1 MKKRWGIF
9 LLLLVLM
16 IPITLFG
23 LISNESGSRWLLQRV
38 FLIIPAQISVESITG
53 RLIDRL
59 TLTGFNVRT
68 DTETVIIKKVSLIWQ
83 PYRLLSGILKI
94 DDLTVNGLDINMSP
108 TKDPEKKSAD
118 FETGIQL
125 PFQLD
130 IGKVLITDVKFTSD
144 GQLQIFDKL
153 QLSAKT
159 EANQFKLLSLT
170 INSDTLNATAKGAV
184 TLDKGFP
191 LNLQANWQIKADKNG
206 LWQGL
211 TTISGDFSK
220 LVFDN
225 QLVSPFKL
233 ALHGSVED
241 VLTTPRITAQGDW
254 HNLTWP
260 LSASPPQIQSPQRHF
275 DVAGLLNAYQLK
287 LNGQLVQRYLP
298 QAQLSFDGK
307 GSLEAITIK
316 KLELKSTT
324 GLFQLAGNASWGNV
338 PMFDLTATGQKFNL
352 AIFNPQLPGSLT
364 FGSHLKGKLDP
375 KALQITAEINK
386 LTGQL
391 RNYPVNANGKLVL
404 NGEQLKVD
412 AVSITSGPNK
422 IAVDGQ
428 VGQGDGTLVLSM
440 DMPTLATL
448 WPTLDGSLKGN
459 GRIQGSWKK
468 PTVTFEAQGKRLQ
481 FADYKSE
488 KLAINLDYH
497 HDEQKIS
504 AVNLSANNLLIGTTT
519 IEKLSIAG
527 KGTLKQHN
535 FKAEMSSPQGKVS
548 TALTGGLIATTWKGA
563 MSKLTVTDQDNNRW
577 VLKNTLALRVDK
589 KPLGFDVAI
598 DEGCL
603 VRQSASLCTKASYLA
618 NSDLNLQFIAKSVP
632 TALIQAYLPKQM
644 TLKSLIN
651 GNVDIQRQK
660 NTLSGRY
667 RVDMT
672 PAQIFLTTQET
683 KREINVGASSVSG
696 TLNGDKVSADI
707 NLLLA
712 GRDYVQG
719 HILMDTGKTQ
729 VLSGKIAA
737 SLADFSPLQAFVPQL
752 SDIKGLLKADLALQ
766 GSLKKPLVTGYFD
779 LSNGAVN
786 IGQAEAGQ
794 LGLRSID
801 FHVVT
806 RGGNRIQLHGSAI
819 PIALNKPNATETLNI
834 KSSIN
839 FDADL
844 QQGDVLAGSFHLA
857 MPANTSLSL
866 VSKEAHHEIVLGA
879 SSLSGNIHDELISAN
894 LEVALTD
901 SDYVRGALQ
910 INTGKTQALSGQAT
924 ASIRDF
930 TFIEPFAPQLSH
942 IKGLL
947 KADMTVTGTTQN
959 PLANGGIQLSNGA
972 ADVDQL
978 GLGIHDVNLQAMTV
992 FSQSDILQIKGSA
1005 KSGDGLIKVDGTV
1018 GLQPDKH
1025 YPIALTLTGKDF
1037 EIAKLP
1043 EAQIAVSPDLK
1054 IALTEQQKHISG
1066 QLDVPKA
1073 ILKIQ
1078 DIPENAVKVSADE
1091 IIIGEEKPED
1101 TTLPAPDINAD
1112 IDVKLGKQVSFTGQ
1126 GLQTNLL
1133 GHLKIIKTGTKMA
1146 MQGNVDMDKASYKRF
1161 GQALT
1166 VRKGQLLFNGPVDNP
1181 WLVVEAIRLSK
1192 SKKVTAILKLTGS
1205 LKAPQTLISSEPALP
1220 EAEALAYLV
1229 TGGPLNEVSKKDSNM
1244 LASAALSYG
1253 AGQTSWLAEKLGI
1266 NEFNVEEGNTLQD
1279 TLLVMGQYLT
1289 PDFYIGTKIGLFNKQ
1304 ASLVLKRKLTNSI
1317 NVETQTGTSQRIKL
1331 NYEFDDD

>member
-9 LLLLVLM
+9 FLILVLI
-16 IPITLFG
+16 IPLTLFG
-23 LISNESGSRWLLQRV
+23 LISSESGSRWLLQSV
-38 FLIIPAQISVESITG
+38 FSFIPAQITIDATEG

-59 TLTGFNVRT
+59 TLTGFNVKT
-68 DTETVIIKKVSLIWQ
+68 DTETVTIKKVFLTWQ
-83 PYRLLSGILKI
+83 PYQLFSGILKV
-94 DDLTVNGLDINMSP
+94 DNLTVDGLDINVTQ
-108 TKDPEKKSAD
+108 TKDPEKKSTD

-130 IGKVLITDVKFTSD
+130 ISNILITDVKFTSD
-144 GQLQIFDKL
+144 GQLQTFDKL

-159 EANQFKLLSLT
+159 EANQFKLTSLA
-170 INSDTLNATAKGAV
+170 INSDTLTATAKGAV
-184 TLDKGFP
+184 MLDKGFP
-191 LNLQANWQIKADKNG
+191 LNLQANWQIKANKNG
-206 LWQGL
+206 LWQGV
-211 TTISGDFSK
+211 TTIIGDFSK

-233 ALHGSVED
+233 ALHGSVEE

-260 LSASPPQIQSPQRHF
+260 LSATPPQIQSPQGHF
-275 DVAGLLNAYQLK
+275 EMVGLLNAYQLK
-287 LNGQLVQRYLP
+287 LNGQLIQQYLP

-307 GSLEAITIK
+307 GSLEAIAIK

-324 GLFQLAGNASWGNV
+324 GLFQLAGNASWGDA
-338 PMFDLTATGQKFNL
+338 PMFDLTATGQKFNP

-404 NGEQLKVD
+404 HGEQLKVD
-412 AVSITSGPNK
+412 ALRIASGDNK

-428 VGQGDGTLVLSM
+428 VEQGDGILVLSIN
-440 DMPTLATL
+440 MPTLATL

-468 PTVTFEAQGKRLQ
+468 PTVNFEAQGKHLQ

-488 KLAINLDYH
+488 NIALNLDYQ

-504 AVNLSANNLLIGTTT
+504 AVNLSANNLLIGTTP

-527 KGTLKQHN
+527 KGTLKQHD
-535 FKAEMSSPQGKVS
+535 FKADISSPQGNVS
-548 TALTGGLIATTWKGA
+548 TALTGGLIATTWKGTI
-563 MSKLTVTDQDNNRW
+563 SKLAVTDQDNNRW
-577 VLKNTLALRVDK
+577 LLKNTMALHVGK

-618 NSDLNLQFIAKSVP
+618 NSDLNLQLIAKSLP
-632 TALIQAYLPKQM
+632 TALIQAYLPRQM
-644 TLKSLIN
+644 TVKSLIN
-651 GNVDIQRQK
+651 GNIDIQRQK

-672 PAQIFLTTQET
+672 PAQIFLTTQKT
-683 KREINVGASSVSG
+683 KREINLGASSVSG

-707 NLLLA
+707 NLLLV
-712 GRDYVQG
+712 GHDYLQG

-729 VLSGKIAA
+729 ALSGKIAA
-737 SLADFSPLQAFVPQL
+737 SLADFLLLQAFVPQL
-752 SDIKGLLKADLALQ
+752 SDIKGLLKADLDLQ
-766 GSLKKPLVTGYFD
+766 GSLKKPLITGYFD

-794 LGLRSID
+794 MGLRSID
-801 FHVVT
+801 FHAVT
-806 RGGNRIQLHGSAI
+806 TGHRLQLQGSAI
-819 PIALNKPNATETLNI
+819 PVAINKPNATETLNI
-834 KSSIN
+834 KSIIN

-844 QQGDVLAGSFHLA
+844 QQDNGLAGNFHLV
-857 MPANTSLSL
+857 MPTNTSLSL
-866 VSKEAHHEIVLGA
+866 VSKEARHEIVLGA
-879 SSLSGNIHDELISAN
+879 SSLTGNIHGELISAN
-894 LEVALTD
+894 LEVALTG
-901 SDYVRGALQ
+901 SDYVRGKLQ

-924 ASIRDF
+924 ALIGNF

-942 IKGLL
+942 VKGLL
-947 KADMTVTGTTQN
+947 KADLTVTGTTQN

-978 GLGIHDVNLQAMTV
+978 GLGIHDVSLQAMTALG
-992 FSQSDILQIKGSA
+992 QSDILQIKGTA
-1005 KSGDGLIKVDGTV
+1005 KSGDGLIKVDGTM
-1018 GLQPDKH
+1018 GLQPEKH

-1054 IALTEQQKHISG
+1054 IALTGQQKHISG
-1066 QLDVPKA
+1066 QLGVPKA

-1101 TTLPAPDINAD
+1101 NTLPAPDINAD

-1133 GHLKIIKTGTKMA
+1133 GNLKIIKTGAKMA

-1181 WLVVEAIRLSK
+1181 WLAVEAIRLSK

-1220 EAEALAYLV
+1220 ESEALAYLV

-1266 NEFNVEEGNTLQD
+1266 NEFKVEEGNTLQD

-1289 PDFYIGTKIGLFNKQ
+1289 PDFYIGTKIGMFNKQ
-1304 ASLVLKRKLTNSI
+1304 ASLVLKRKLTNTI

-1331 NYEFDDD
+1331 NYEFDGD

>member
-9 LLLLVLM
+9 LLIFVLI

-23 LISNESGSRWLLQRV
+23 LISSESGSHWLLQRV
-38 FLIIPAQISVESITG
+38 FSIIPIQISAESITG

-59 TLTGFNVRT
+59 TLTGINVRT
-68 DTETVIIKKVSLIWQ
+68 DTETATIKKVSLTWQ
-83 PYRLLSGILKI
+83 PYQLFSGILKI
-94 DDLTVNGLDINMSP
+94 DDLTVDGLDINVSP
-108 TKDPEKKSAD
+108 TKDPEKKSAG

-125 PFQLD
+125 PLQLD
-130 IGKVLITDVKFTSD
+130 ISNILITDVRFTND
-144 GQLQIFDKL
+144 GQLQTLDTL
-153 QLSAKT
+153 QLAAKT
-159 EANQFKLLSLT
+159 EVNQFKLLSLG
-170 INSDTLNATAKGAV
+170 INSDTLNATAKGIV
-184 TLDKGFP
+184 ILDKDFP
-191 LNLQANWQIKADKNG
+191 LNLQANWQIKAEKNG

-220 LVFDN
+220 LIFDN
-225 QLVSPFKL
+225 QLTSPFKL

-241 VLTTPRITAQGDW
+241 VLTTPRITAQGNW

-260 LSASPPQIQSPQRHF
+260 FTVKLPQIQSPQGHF
-275 DVAGLLNAYQLK
+275 EVAGLPNAYQLK
-287 LNGQLVQRYLP
+287 LNGQLVQQYLP

-324 GLFQLAGNASWGNV
+324 GLFQLAGDAAWGNV
-338 PMFDLTATGQKFNL
+338 PAFDLTVTGQKFNP

-364 FGSHLKGKLDP
+364 FSSHLKGKLDP

-391 RNYPVNANGKLVL
+391 RNYPVNTNGKLVL

-412 AVSITSGPNK
+412 ALRIASGDNK

-428 VGQGDGTLVLSM
+428 VGQGDGTLVLYIN
-440 DMPTLATL
+440 MPTLATL
-448 WPTLDGSLKGN
+448 WPTLGGSLKGN

-468 PTVTFEAQGKRLQ
+468 PTVNFEAQGKRLQ

-488 KLAINLDYH
+488 KLALNLDYH

-504 AVNLSANNLLIGTTT
+504 AVNLSANNLLIGTTA
-519 IEKLSIAG
+519 IEKLSFVG
-527 KGTLKQHN
+527 KGTLKQHDV
-535 FKAEMSSPQGKVS
+535 KADMSSPQGNVS
-548 TALTGGLIATTWKGA
+548 TVLTGGLIATTWKGA
-563 MSKLTVTDQDNNRW
+563 MSKLAVTDQDNNRW
-577 VLKNTLALRVDK
+577 LLKNTLALRVDK

-603 VRQSASLCTKASYLA
+603 VRQSASLCTKADYLA
-618 NSDLNLQFIAKSVP
+618 NSDLNLQLIAKSIP

-644 TLKSLIN
+644 TIKSLIN

-660 NTLSGRY
+660 NILSGRY

-683 KREINVGASSVSG
+683 KREINLGTSSVSG
-696 TLNGDKVSADI
+696 TVNGDKVSADI
-707 NLLLA
+707 NLLLV
-712 GRDYVQG
+712 GHDYVQG

-729 VLSGKIAA
+729 ALSGKIAA
-737 SLADFSPLQAFVPQL
+737 SLTDFSLIQAFVPQV
-752 SDIKGLLKADLALQ
+752 SDIKGLLKADLTLQ

-779 LSNGAVN
+779 FSNGAVN

-794 LGLRSID
+794 MGLRSID
-801 FHVVT
+801 FHAIT
-806 RGGNRIQLHGSAI
+806 TGHRLQLQGSTI
-819 PIALNKPNATETLNI
+819 PVALNKPNAIETPNI
-834 KSSIN
+834 KSIIN
-839 FDADL
+839 FDADV
-844 QQGDVLAGSFHLA
+844 QQEDVLAGNFHLT

-866 VSKEAHHEIVLGA
+866 VSKEARHEIVLGA
-879 SSLSGNIHDELISAN
+879 SSLSGNIHGELISTN
-894 LEVALTD
+894 LEVALTG
-901 SDYVRGALQ
+901 SDYVRGKLQ

-930 TFIEPFAPQLSH
+930 TFIEPFAPQLSN

-972 ADVDQL
+972 ANVDQL
-978 GLGIHDVNLQAMTV
+978 GLGIHDVNLQAMTALG
-992 FSQSDILQIKGSA
+992 QSDILQIKGSA
-1005 KSGDGLIKVDGTV
+1005 KCGDGLIKVDGTV

-1054 IALTEQQKHISG
+1054 IALTAQQKHISG

-1078 DIPENAVKVSADE
+1078 DIPDNAVKVSADE
-1091 IIIGEEKPED
+1091 IIIGEEKPKD
-1101 TTLPAPDINAD
+1101 NTPSAPDINAG

-1133 GHLKIIKTGTKMA
+1133 GNLKIIKTGAKMV

-1181 WLVVEAIRLSK
+1181 WLALEAIRISK

-1205 LKAPQTLISSEPALP
+1205 LKTPKTLISSEPVLP
-1220 EAEALAYLV
+1220 ETEALAYLV
-1229 TGGPLNEVSKKDSNM
+1229 TGGPISQISKTDSNM

-1253 AGQTSWLAEKLGI
+1253 AGQVSWLAEKWGL
-1266 NEFNVEEGNTLQD
+1266 NEFKVEEGNTLQD
-1279 TLLVMGQYLT
+1279 SLLIMGQYLT

-1304 ASLVLKRKLTNSI
+1304 ASLVLKRKLTETI
-1317 NVETQTGTSQRIKL
+1317 NIETQTGTSQRIKL
-1331 NYEFDDD
+1331 NYEFDKD

>member
-9 LLLLVLM
+9 LLILVLM

-23 LISNESGSRWLLQRV
+23 LISSESGSRWLMQRI
-38 FLIIPAQISVESITG
+38 FSFIPAQISAESITG

-59 TLTGFNVRT
+59 TLTGFNYKT
-68 DTETVIIKKVSLIWQ
+68 DTETVTIKKVFLTWQ

-94 DDLTVNGLDINMSP
+94 TDLTANGVNIGLSS
-108 TKDPEKKSAD
+108 TKKPDPKSAD
-118 FETGIQL
+118 VNAELTL

-130 IGKVLITDVKFTSD
+130 IGKALITDVQFTNES
-144 GQLQIFDKL
+144 QLYTLDKL
-153 QLSAKT
+153 QLSART
-159 EANQFKLLSLT
+159 EANQFKLLSLAIT
-170 INSDTLNATAKGAV
+170 SDTINATAKGH
-184 TLDKGFP
+184 LSLEKNFP
-191 LNLQANWQIKADKNG
+191 LNLQLDWRIDANKNG
-206 LWQGL
+206 LWQGKSIL
-211 TTISGDFSK
+211 SGDFSK

-225 QLVSPFKL
+225 QLTSPFKL

-260 LSASPPQIQSPQRHF
+260 LSASPPQIQSPQGHF
-275 DVAGLLNAYQLK
+275 EVAGLLNAYQLK
-287 LNGQLVQRYLP
+287 LNGQLVQQYLP

-307 GSLEAITIK
+307 GSLEAIAIK

-324 GLFQLAGNASWGNV
+324 GLFQLVGNASWGNV
-338 PMFDLTATGQKFNL
+338 PAFDLTATGQKFNP

-364 FGSHLKGKLDP
+364 FSSHLKGKLDP
-375 KALQITAEINK
+375 KALQINAEINK

-412 AVSITSGPNK
+412 ALRIASGDNK

-428 VGQGDGTLVLSM
+428 VGQENGALVLSM
-440 DMPTLATL
+440 DMPSLDTL
-448 WPTLDGSLKGN
+448 WPTLAGSLKGN

-468 PTVTFEAQGKRLQ
+468 PTVTFEAQGKHLH

-488 KLAINLDYH
+488 KLALNLDYH
-497 HDEQKIS
+497 HDEQKTS
-504 AVNLSANNLLIGTTT
+504 VVNLSANSLLIGATA
-519 IEKLSIAG
+519 IEKLSVVG
-527 KGTLKQHN
+527 KGTLKQHD
-535 FKAEMSSPQGKVS
+535 FKADLSSPQSNVS
-548 TALTGGLIATTWKGA
+548 TALTGGLIATTWEGTI
-563 MSKLTVTDQDNNRW
+563 SKLSVTNQDNNTW
-577 VLKNTLALRVDK
+577 LLKNTLALRVDK
-589 KPLGFDVAI
+589 KPLGFNVATN
-598 DEGCL
+598 EGCL
-603 VRQSASLCTKASYLA
+603 VRQSASLCTKVSYLA
-618 NSDLNLQFIAKSVP
+618 NSDLNLQLIAKSLP

-644 TLKSLIN
+644 TIKSLIN
-651 GNVDIQRQK
+651 GNVNIQRQK
-660 NTLSGRY
+660 NTLGGHY
-667 RVDMT
+667 RIDTT
-672 PAQIFLTTQET
+672 PAQIFLTSQET
-683 KREINVGASSVSG
+683 KREINLGASSVSG
-696 TLNGDKVSADI
+696 TVNGDKVSADI

-712 GRDYVQG
+712 GKDYVQG

-786 IGQAEAGQ
+786 IGQAKSGQ
-794 LGLRSID
+794 MGLRNID
-801 FHVVT
+801 FHAVT
-806 RGGNRIQLHGSAI
+806 TGHRLQLQGSTI
-819 PIALNKPNATETLNI
+819 PIAINKPNATETLNI
-834 KSSIN
+834 KSIIN
-839 FDADL
+839 FDADV
-844 QQGDVLAGSFHLA
+844 QQEDVLVGNFHLA
-857 MPANTSLSL
+857 MPANTTLSL
-866 VSKEAHHEIVLGA
+866 ASKQAHHEIVLGA
-879 SSLSGNIHDELISAN
+879 SSLSGNIHGELISAD
-894 LEVALTD
+894 LAMALTG
-901 SDYVRGALQ
+901 SDYVRGKLQ
-910 INTGKTQALSGQAT
+910 VNTDKTQALSGQAT

-930 TFIEPFAPQLSH
+930 TFIEPFAPQLSNV
-942 IKGLL
+942 KGLL

-978 GLGIHDVNLQAMTV
+978 GLGIHDVNLQAMTA
-992 FSQSDILQIKGSA
+992 SGQSDILQIKGSA
-1005 KSGDGLIKVDGTV
+1005 KSGDGLIKIDGTV

-1054 IALTEQQKHISG
+1054 IALTDQQKHIGG
-1066 QLDVPKA
+1066 QLGVPKA

-1101 TTLPAPDINAD
+1101 NTLPAPDINTG

-1133 GHLKIIKTGTKMA
+1133 GNLKIIKTGAKMA

-1161 GQALT
+1161 GQQLT

-1181 WLVVEAIRLSK
+1181 WLAVEAIRLSK

-1220 EAEALAYLV
+1220 EAEALAYLI

-1253 AGQTSWLAEKLGI
+1253 AGQTSWLVEKLGI

-1304 ASLVLKRKLTNSI
+1304 ASLVLKRKLTNTI

-1331 NYEFDDD
+1331 NYEFDGD